1 MNLGRRANLNIN
13 SRQNCSRFSLK
24 YSLDFSFCSP
34 SAIVLPAL
42 HNFFRVQWN
51 ITKLSSSIY
60 EFHLFTRK
68 TRRET
73 LPCGLF
79 SLNVCEAT
87 RKARALQVASYNRL
101 QRREF
106 WAETH
111 TPLWL
116 LIRRIIFVTHKRTS
130 FTGLIERIT
139 FFTSERYRCSLLW
152 LARNHLRMNFSVSKS
167 VGI

>member
-42 HNFFRVQWN
+42 HNFLRRQWN

-60 EFHLFTRK
+60 EFHFFTRK

-111 TPLWL
+111 TPLCMAFDQTYHFCHTWKNIVHGADWTYHFFHVWKISL
-116 LIRRIIFVTHKRTS
+116 FPPLIGEKS
-130 FTGLIERIT
+130 FAYEL
-139 FFTSERYRCSLLW
+139 FSE
-152 LARNHLRMNFSVSKS
+152 
-167 VGI
+167 

>member
-42 HNFFRVQWN
+42 HNFLRRQWN

-60 EFHLFTRK
+60 EFHFFTRK

-116 LIRRIIFVTHKRTS
+116 LIRRIIFVTHKKHRS
-130 FTGLIERIT
+130 RGWLNVSLFSRLKDIVVPSSDWLEIICVWT
-139 FFTSERYRCSLLW
+139 FQW
-152 LARNHLRMNFSVSKS
+152 VSQ
-167 VGI
+167 